1 MKKLTICLLALALY
15 AGALHAGAL
24 RSPEDVIVSVFDG
37 WRLQNKT
44 YITRHS
50 PSERLSS
57 FGKMISTFKVISYS
71 IDWQK
76 KYKNYVIAKTSVKT
90 KSIEKFLKTYYI
102 YWLIKK
108 SDGKWEWEQG
118 YALGKNASH
127 RYVYNIHKNNQVFFW

>member
-1 MKKLTICLLALALY
+1 MKKFILVLWYLFFTGVLQ
-15 AGALHAGAL
+15 AGAL
-24 RSPEDVIVSVFDG
+24 RSPEEVIVSVFDG

-50 PSERLSS
+50 SSEDLSA
-57 FGKMISTFKVISYS
+57 FGRMISTFKVISYS

-108 SDGKWEWEQG
+108 NDGKWIWEQG

-127 RYVYNIHKNNQVFFW
+127 RYVYQIHKNNQIFFW

>member
-1 MKKLTICLLALALY
+1 MKRFTICLLAIALFTGALY
-15 AGALHAGAL
+15 AGAL
-24 RSPEDVIVSVFDG
+24 RSPEDAIVSIFDG

-76 KYKNYVIAKTSVKT
+76 KYKNYVIVKTSVKT
-90 KSIEKFLKTYYI
+90 KSIEKIFENLLYI
-102 YWLIKK
+102 L
-108 SDGKWEWEQG
+108 
-118 YALGKNASH
+118 AC
-127 RYVYNIHKNNQVFFW
+127 